1 MGHICHIF
9 TSAKFVPFVSPL
21 LFGLVARGYRVSAI
35 CADGAELIELEQQGI
50 DVYRVAMTRS
60 ITPFA
65 DLGSL
70 RQLSSVLSPMRPDV
84 VHAHNPKAGLLGT
97 MAAKWVGVR
106 NRIYHVHGS
115 PFLTSKGAFRALY
128 WTTESLSHGLA
139 SSPIAVSESLR
150 QALYGARIWGSQH
163 SIVLGRGSAAGVD
176 TSRFVPMVDP
186 VTRSRLRLG
195 CGVPEDATVLG
206 FAGRLIEEK
215 GLSELRL
222 AWTDL
227 QKKYPSAWLVLAGA
241 PDGEVPRSVEELK
254 SLPRTVFLG
263 RVRNMVEFYGVIDV
277 LALPSYREGL
287 STVALEAMACEVPV
301 VASRVVGTIDVVED
315 GVTGLLVPP
324 RDAPALRAALESLL
338 EDTPRRRAM
347 GAAGRALVGRFF
359 AREAMLTALVAFY
372 AELGFPPR

>member
-35 CADGAELIELEQQGI
+35 SADGAELIELEQQGV
-50 DVYRVAMTRS
+50 DVYRVPMTRS

-115 PFLTSKGAFRALY
+115 PFLTSKGVFRALY

-150 QALYGARIWGSQH
+150 QALYGARIWGSER

-195 CGVPEDATVLG
+195 CAVPEDATVL
-206 FAGRLIEEK
+206 
-215 GLSELRL
+215 
-222 AWTDL
+222 
-227 QKKYPSAWLVLAGA
+227 GA

-287 STVALEAMACEVPV
+287 STVALEAMACEVQV

-324 RDAPALRAALESLL
+324 RDARALRAALESLL
-338 EDTPRRRAM
+338 EDTPRRGAM